1 MRIFEIASAEEQLA
15 LWKLISDN
23 VWTTISQQA
32 RTEAQQKAAAAA
44 KSRLKPKKAKKL
56 KTPPRAPAPPKLKP
70 QPQNKSAVPTRS
82 QNATQPARGQIRSAP
97 MPSRQ
102 PPLPSSQPVLPAV
115 RSSTFSQGDLSRIQ
129 TAMTG
134 PVGFGA
140 GTSTPVSN

>member
-1 MRIFEIASAEEQLA
+1 MRIVEIASAEEQLA

-44 KSRLKPKKAKKL
+44 TSRLKPKKAKKL
-56 KTPPRAPAPPKLKP
+56 KTPPRAPAPPKPK
-70 QPQNKSAVPTRS
+70 PQNKSAVPTGS

-115 RSSTFSQGDLSRIQ
+115 RSSTFSQGDLNRIQ

-134 PVGFGA
+134 PVGL
-140 GTSTPVSN
+140 GTGVGTPVST

>member
-1 MRIFEIASAEEQLA
+1 MRIFEIASAEDQLA

-32 RTEAQQKAAAAA
+32 RTEAQQKAAQAA
-44 KSRLKPKKAKKL
+44 KSRLKPKRPKKL
-56 KTPPRAPAPPKLKP
+56 KKPPRAPAPPKPKTA
-70 QPQNKSAVPTRS
+70 NKSAVPTKP
-82 QNATQPARGQIRSAP
+82 QNPIQTARGQIRSAP

-115 RSSTFSQGDLSRIQ
+115 RSSTFSQGDLNRIQ

-134 PVGFGA
+134 PVGFEA

>member
-44 KSRLKPKKAKKL
+44 KSRLKPKKPKKL
-56 KTPPRAPAPPKLKP
+56 KKPPRAPAPPKPKP
-70 QPQNKSAVPTRS
+70 KPQNKSAVPARPQTVN
-82 QNATQPARGQIRSAP
+82 QPAKTQPRSSP
-97 MPSRQ
+97 LPTRQ

-115 RSSTFSQGDLSRIQ
+115 RSSTFSQGDLNRIQ
-129 TAMTG
+129 TGMTG
-134 PVGFGA
+134 PVGFGTVA
-140 GTSTPVSN
+140 GTPV